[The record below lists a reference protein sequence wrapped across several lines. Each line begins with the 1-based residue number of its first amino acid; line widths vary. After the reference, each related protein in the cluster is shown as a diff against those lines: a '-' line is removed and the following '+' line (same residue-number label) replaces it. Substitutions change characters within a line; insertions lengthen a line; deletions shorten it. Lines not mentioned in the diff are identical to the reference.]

1 VEQQDDFIIPFRGLA
16 LEVHRFHY
24 EIDGSFFE
32 ELEYTELQG
41 AAVNVDLDLERQ
53 ERMLVLDFDIRGTV
67 DVPCDRCL
75 DNIAWPVDSRWQL
88 IIKFGEVYEE
98 ESDDVIVI
106 PHEQHQID
114 VTQYLFE
121 YITLMV
127 PIRKVHPDD
136 EDGNST
142 CNPAMIRILE
152 QHQEHEDTDQ
162 RWDALRGL
170 KDDLDSLEH

>member
-1 VEQQDDFIIPFRGLA
+1 MEQQDDFVIPFRGLA

-32 ELEYTELQG
+32 ELDFSELQG
-41 AAVNVDLDLERQ
+41 ADVIVDLDLDRQ
-53 ERMLVLDFDIRGTV
+53 ERMIVLDFDIRGTV
-67 DVPCDRCL
+67 DVTCDRCL
-75 DNIAWPVDSRWQL
+75 ELFPLPVDNRWQL
-88 IIKFGEVYEE
+88 IIKFGETYEE
-98 ESDDVIVI
+98 EDDDVIVI

-114 VTQYLFE
+114 VTQYIYE

-136 EDGNST
+136 EDGYST
-142 CNPAMIRILE
+142 CKPEMLRILE
-152 QHQEHEDTDQ
+152 QHSDHGNTDQ
-162 RWDALRGL
+162 RWDALRRL

>member
-1 VEQQDDFIIPFRGLA
+1 MEQQDDFIIPFRGLA

-24 EIDGSFFE
+24 EIDGTFFE
-32 ELEYTELQG
+32 ELDYSELQE
-41 AAVNVDLDLERQ
+41 ASVIVDLDLDRQ

-67 DVPCDRCL
+67 NVTCDRCL
-75 DNIAWPVDSRWQL
+75 DAFPLPVDNRWQL
-88 IIKFGEVYEE
+88 IIKFGEEYEE

-114 VTQYLFE
+114 VTQFLYE

-127 PIRKVHPDD
+127 PIRKVHSDD

-142 CNPAMIRILE
+142 CNPEMLSILE
-152 QHQEHEDTDQ
+152 QHSEHGDTDE
-162 RWDALRGL
+162 RWDVLRGL
-170 KDDLDSLEH
+170 KNNLEDQEH